1 MLRVRRTSTSVMVGP
16 SSCADSSARIFA
28 AWRSGDSARTFLIS
42 SPAAP
47 FAAQLANAA
56 AAPPIPYE
64 MNSLLFMR
72 MILSLILTA
81 AVAGRPPYRVQRV
94 RQ

>member
-47 FAAQLANAA
+47 FVAQPASAA

-64 MNSLLFMR
+64 MNSLLFMWNN
-72 MILSLILTA
+72 
-81 AVAGRPPYRVQRV
+81 PF
-94 RQ
+94 